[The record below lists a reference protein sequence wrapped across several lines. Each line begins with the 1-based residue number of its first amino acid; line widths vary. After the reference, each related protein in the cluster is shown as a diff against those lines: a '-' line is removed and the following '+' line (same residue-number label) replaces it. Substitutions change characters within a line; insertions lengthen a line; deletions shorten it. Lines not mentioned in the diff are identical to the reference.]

1 MYNLVSTF
9 KLLQLVLN
17 TKDLNGWNG
26 NDISTNLPTLEDG
39 KPFKVEIKC
48 LQDGFEIFVNKK
60 VGAFKIYLTSVRCS
74 VTRR

>member
-1 MYNLVSTF
+1 M
-9 KLLQLVLN
+9 
-17 TKDLNGWNG
+17 
-26 NDISTNLPTLEDG
+26 STNLPTLEDG

-74 VTRR
+74 VISVPFAFYRFNFH